1 MLSKD
6 IQQWNLERQIQQL
19 ASLRPEGEIAVI
31 HFEHKGKYADAAA
44 MSAVCRVYSIFKCVY
59 RRNFR
64 ITGSIPG
71 LMDIVYLLKGRL
83 SVHYDEVTEPVEMGE
98 LLLLSHN
105 DHPVLIQADEEPV
118 ELVILRCT
126 GELTENFYR
135 MIKKQS
141 GILHTVKS
149 ESVDAILDSLCYYM
163 KYPADA
169 ANTRLALVMTQLF
182 SSLLLDAMDR
192 CAPRHPEWF
201 VSAVDYI
208 ERNYQKEITVEDL
221 CKHLQISKPHFH
233 RIFAEYTNKSPY
245 QYILDFRIHKAKE
258 LLSDPLLQ
266 VKFVSKEVGF
276 NNVNHF
282 IKHFKKIIGVTPGQY
297 QSNRMK

>member
-6 IQQWNLERQIQQL
+6 IQKWNLERQIQQL

-31 HFEHKGKYADAAA
+31 HFEHKGKYTDAAA

-59 RRNFR
+59 RRNFQ

-71 LMDIVYLLKGRL
+71 LTDVVYLFKGKL
-83 SVHYDEVTEPVEMGE
+83 ALHYDSFSATFEAGE
-98 LLLLSHN
+98 LVLLSHN

-118 ELVILRCT
+118 ELVVLRCT

-141 GILHTVKS
+141 GIRNMVK
-149 ESVDAILDSLCYYM
+149 EELFNAILDSLCYYM

-208 ERNYQKEITVEDL
+208 ERNYQKEITLEDL

-245 QYILDFRIHKAKE
+245 QYILDFRIQKAKE

-266 VKFVSKEVGF
+266 VKFVSREVGF

-282 IKHFKKIIGVTPGQY
+282 IKHFKKITGVTPGQY
-297 QSNRMK
+297 QSGRML